1 MGWGSSFGSALRKA
15 AKNVSN
21 AASDAV
27 SSVKKDPTS
36 LATLSLAPAQGVAA
50 SYYTG
55 RRAVQDMK
63 DQAAGM
69 AQTEQERA
77 DAAAA
82 YAKTLIPQAADVA
95 EVRRQRLRQYA
106 IARGATG
113 TVASLGTPSGAKTL
127 LGL

>member
-21 AASDAV
+21 AAVDAV
-27 SSVKKDPTS
+27 GSVQKDPTS

-106 IARGATG
+106 IARGTTG
-113 TVASLGTPSGAKTL
+113 TVANLGTPSGAKTL